1 MQLDHLKRREFITLL
16 GGALKFYGHTD
27 GTFRGGPKRRS
38 LTKKRCWEDSND
50 RQDRLRL
57 AAHCSVS
64 AKGRCAADA
73 TASMPPRSKAGSC
86 SPNRG
91 ARTYGPQLSR
101 ETAGGNDDVIRGIIS
116 DGTPRM
122 PGFKHYL
129 GRAEIDAIIA
139 YLKTVPTAATR

>member
-1 MQLDHLKRREFITLL
+1 MIGRTVSVLL
-16 GGALKFYGHTD
+16 LTAACLQRAVAQPTRD
-27 GTFRGGPKRRS
+27 G
-38 LTKKRCWEDSND
+38 L
-50 RQDRLRL
+50 
-57 AAHCSVS
+57 
-64 AKGRCAADA
+64 DA
-73 TASMPPRSKAGSC
+73 TQKQGRQLLAQSCGVCHLPPAL
-86 SPNRG
+86 G

>member
-64 AKGRCAADA
+64 AKGRCAAD
-73 TASMPPRSKAGSC
+73 PRRPRC
-86 SPNRG
+86 HPE
-91 ARTYGPQLSR
+91 ARPAAAR
-101 ETAGGNDDVIRGIIS
+101 PIVV
-116 DGTPRM
+116 
-122 PGFKHYL
+122 
-129 GRAEIDAIIA
+129 RA
-139 YLKTVPTAATR
+139 PTARSCPGKPPVATTT